1 MVKTMLDAGKYK
13 YQITIYEIKQGKDND
28 GFPTDVE
35 VVVLQPYAYVKTTK
49 GFTLISNNS
58 DFEKALTNFTIRYSQ
73 TVEDAYYNSNNSN
86 RDLLVKFR
94 NKSYKVLYL
103 NNIDEA
109 NVEIEITN
117 KDFDTIISNC
127 MKKLLGDIK
136 SVLSGSSVEKN
147 MEKYLTEELKNEQPQ
162 MKTVTKTIELV
173 KEDKKWKVV
182 SNDELIDS
190 LLPGFQEAINEL
202 G

>member
-13 YQITIYEIKQGKDND
+13 FQITIYEIEQGKDND
-28 GFPTDVE
+28 GFPVDVE
-35 VVVLQPYAYVKTTK
+35 VVVLKPYAYVKTTK
-49 GFTLISNNS
+49 GFTLIANNS

-109 NVEIEITN
+109 NVEIEMQ
-117 KDFDTIISNC
+117 C
-127 MKKLLGDIK
+127 KL
-136 SVLSGSSVEKN
+136 V
-147 MEKYLTEELKNEQPQ
+147 
-162 MKTVTKTIELV
+162 V
-173 KEDKKWKVV
+173 K
-182 SNDELIDS
+182 
-190 LLPGFQEAINEL
+190 
-202 G
+202 

>member
-1 MVKTMLDAGKYK
+1 
-13 YQITIYEIKQGKDND
+13 
-28 GFPTDVE
+28 
-35 VVVLQPYAYVKTTK
+35 
-49 GFTLISNNS
+49 
-58 DFEKALTNFTIRYSQ
+58 
-73 TVEDAYYNSNNSN
+73 
-86 RDLLVKFR
+86 
-94 NKSYKVLYL
+94 
-103 NNIDEA
+103 
-109 NVEIEITN
+109 
-117 KDFDTIISNC
+117 
-127 MKKLLGDIK
+127 MKKLLGDFK

-147 MEKYLTEELKNEQPQ
+147 MEKYLTEELKNEQPE